1 MADNKPYYY
10 MRLKDNFFD
19 TNEMVVMESL
29 PDGFLYSN
37 ILLKLYLRSLQD
49 NGRLMMNNTIPYSP
63 QMIATMT
70 RHKVKTVENALKT
83 FQDMGLIEVLDS
95 GAMYMLNIQNYIG
108 KSSTEADRQRDY
120 YNRICQ
126 EKELRKKPHKI
137 STPESELEPERK
149 TETETNAPLSS
160 GDDGR
165 APFDYASVVESF
177 NSTCPSLP
185 HIRGLNDQRRKAICK
200 AAAQVEEA
208 GGFPALFA
216 KVEASD
222 FLTGRSGSWNG
233 CGFDWILKPANLTK
247 ILEGNY
253 DNRRDEPAPIEYAYP
268 QPEDNLPIDI
278 AEGDTLADI
287 LRKMDAQPVHIVGGT
302 S

>member
-1 MADNKPYYY
+1 MT
-10 MRLKDNFFD
+10 D
-19 TNEMVVMESL
+19 T
-29 PDGFLYSN
+29 GY
-37 ILLKLYLRSLQD
+37 
-49 NGRLMMNNTIPYSP
+49 
-63 QMIATMT
+63 
-70 RHKVKTVENALKT
+70 
-83 FQDMGLIEVLDS
+83 
-95 GAMYMLNIQNYIG
+95 
-108 KSSTEADRQRDY
+108 
-120 YNRICQ
+120 
-126 EKELRKKPHKI
+126 
-137 STPESELEPERK
+137 
-149 TETETNAPLSS
+149 LSS

-185 HIRGLNDQRRKAICK
+185 HIRGLNDQRRKAIRK

-253 DNRRDEPAPIEYAYP
+253 DNRTAGTG
-268 QPEDNLPIDI
+268 QPDYTDTTRYT
-278 AEGDTLADI
+278 EGW
-287 LRKMDAQPVHIVGGT
+287 V
-302 S
+302 